1 MTDLPPVSE
10 AAAASDNMIPVET
23 VDVAVIG
30 AGPVGL
36 ACALEAQRAGL
47 TVVVVEKG
55 ALVNSLVGYPQ
66 QMEFFSTP
74 ELLEIGQHPFP
85 TAHYKPRREDGLD
98 YYRKVAQVEQLP
110 LRLYER
116 VTGLSGTQGHFHVH
130 TARSDRPSLHAR
142 HVILATG
149 FFDVPNR
156 LGIPGEDLPHVTPYY
171 REPYAHVGQ
180 RGLVIGAKNS
190 AAKAALALARAGA
203 DVTMV
208 IRAPQLSDSVK
219 YWIRPDLLNRIAEG
233 RIRALYES
241 RLTAIW
247 PTEADILTPTGP
259 LTVAADFIYAL
270 IGYQPDYALLQTLQI
285 PLHQTDP
292 AAPPAFD
299 PATYQTQRPG
309 VYVAG
314 TVCGGLATSRWFIE
328 NGRHHAKVIAA
339 HIAGGIR
346 NLEEG
351 VVQ

>member
-1 MTDLPPVSE
+1 MPTSLTRKFPPESR
-10 AAAASDNMIPVET
+10 PV
-23 VDVAVIG
+23 VADVAVIG

-98 YYRKVAQVEQLP
+98 YYRKVAQAEKLP

-116 VTGLSGTQGHFHVH
+116 VTGLTGTRGDFRLL
-130 TARSDRPSLHAR
+130 TDRPDRPALRVR
-142 HVILATG
+142 HVVVATG

-156 LGIPGEDLPHVTPYY
+156 LGIPGEDLPHVSAYY

-180 RGLVIGAKNS
+180 RGLIIGAKNS

-203 DVTMV
+203 EVSLV
-208 IRAPQLSDSVK
+208 IRGAAVSDSVK

-233 RIRALYES
+233 RIGAFYES
-241 RLTAIW
+241 HLTAIR
-247 PTEADILTPTGP
+247 PGEADILTPGGP

-270 IGYQPDYALLQTLQI
+270 IGYQPDYSLLHALSI
-285 PLHQTDP
+285 PLDDLDP

-299 PATYQTQRPG
+299 PATHQTRHPG

-314 TVCGGLATSRWFIE
+314 TVCGGRATGRWFIE
-328 NGRHHAKVIAA
+328 NGRHHAKLIAA
-339 HIAGGIR
+339 AIGG
-346 NLEEG
+346 
-351 VVQ
+351 